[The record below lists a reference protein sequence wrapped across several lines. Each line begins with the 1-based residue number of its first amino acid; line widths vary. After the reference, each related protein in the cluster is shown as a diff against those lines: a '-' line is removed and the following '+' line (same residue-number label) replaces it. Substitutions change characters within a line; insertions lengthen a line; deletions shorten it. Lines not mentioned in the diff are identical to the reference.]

1 MGRYYNGDVEG
12 KWWFGVQSS
21 DTPEKFGGY
30 ETHIDYTISNDDTF
44 KNRMECIEND
54 LGDRLPI
61 LEKFFK
67 EEPYY
72 NNERLHKYMSKHI
85 EGYKLELVSQDVEDF
100 ADYCF
105 GKEVQRH
112 FKESGEDYCNVNSE
126 L

>member
-12 KWWFGVQSS
+12 KWWFGIQSS
-21 DTPEKFGGY
+21 DTPAKFGGN
-30 ETHIDYTISNDDTF
+30 ETHIDYIISNDDTF
-44 KNRMECIEND
+44 KDRMECIEND

-67 EEPYY
+67 EKPYY
-72 NNERLHKYMSKHI
+72 SNEKLHEYMSKHI
-85 EGYKLELVSQDVEDF
+85 EGYKLELVSQDVQDY

-105 GKEVQRH
+105 GKEVLEH
-112 FKESGEDYCNVNSE
+112 FKESGEDYCNVCSE

>member
-1 MGRYYNGDVEG
+1 MGRHYNGDVQG

-21 DTPEKFGGY
+21 HTPLRFGGY
-30 ETHIDYTISNDDTF
+30 ETHIDYTICDDDTF
-44 KNRMECIEND
+44 KNRMKRIEDD

-72 NNERLHKYMSKHI
+72 NNEKLHKYMSKHI
-85 EGYKLELVSQDVEDF
+85 EGYELESVSQDVEDY